1 MKGVCIYDAR
11 NVHGGC
17 EAENELFS
25 APQNLNNSKL
35 LCCSLFCEQGRGG
48 SEKDERWMSEGSK

>member
-1 MKGVCIYDAR
+1 MKGVSGKNQAR
-11 NVHGGC
+11 VRQGC

-35 LCCSLFCEQGRGG
+35 LSV
-48 SEKDERWMSEGSK
+48 